1 MSKLTWILGRI
12 VFPALMGLTSGLVS
26 AQSLLIVELRAGFS
40 PIVIANQT
48 STQYLEVASGS
59 PFYLFRT
66 KNNEDPDFAQLRLMA
81 NAGVVFAEDNVLVGS
96 PEHSGGGK
104 GSSVAVV
111 GDRTHLLQTNAGYLG
126 RLGFSDARASAVGRS
141 VRLGIVDT
149 GLAPAA
155 TTLWA
160 RVVASANFVEKN
172 TPAYDV
178 TAGKDTNLNGRFD
191 EGAGHGTFVAGL
203 ANLIA
208 PQARLV
214 ISRSADSDGVAS
226 AWTIIRGIV
235 YSAVSGCEVANV
247 SLGSPDRIPALDR
260 VLEWAETKGMLI
272 VAPAGNRNLKELL
285 YPSRFGT
292 VAAIAGVDINDRK
305 ATFSNYEGKV
315 LACATAVG
323 FKSTWLNG
331 MQGTWSGTSFASPL
345 VAGAVADCLKRRPR
359 AFPADLRLALG
370 TAGMDVDG
378 VNPNYKKQ
386 LGRRLELRLLDD
398 RIRVL
403 PTR

>member
-1 MSKLTWILGRI
+1 MTLGRVI
-12 VFPALMGLTSGLVS
+12 LPVLVVLSSSRVS
-26 AQSLLIVELRAGFS
+26 AQSQLIVELRPGVS
-40 PIVIANQT
+40 PLTVATQT
-48 STQYLEVASGS
+48 NTQYLEVASGS

-66 KNNEDPDFAQLRLMA
+66 KGNEDPDLAQLRLMA
-81 NAGVVFAEDNVLVGS
+81 NPAVVFAEDNVSVGS

-149 GLAPAA
+149 GLAPVA

-160 RVVASANFVEKN
+160 RVVASANFIEKN
-172 TPAYDV
+172 TPAYDLA
-178 TAGKDTNLNGRFD
+178 AGKDTNGNGRFD
-191 EGAGHGTFVAGL
+191 EGAGHGTFVTGL

-214 ISRSADSDGVAS
+214 ISRSADSDGIAS
-226 AWTIIRGIV
+226 AWTILRGIV
-235 YSAVSGCEVANV
+235 YSAASGCEVANV

-260 VLEWAETKGMLI
+260 VMEWAEARGMLV
-272 VAPAGNRNLKELL
+272 VAPSGNRNLKELL
-285 YPSRFGT
+285 FPSRYGT

-331 MQGTWSGTSFASPL
+331 MQGTWSGTSFASAL
-345 VAGAVADCLKRRPR
+345 VAGAVADCLKRRAR
-359 AFPADLRLALG
+359 AYPADLRLALG
-370 TAGMDVDG
+370 TAGMDVNG
-378 VNPNYKKQ
+378 VNPNYKNQ

-403 PTR
+403 PNRP